1 MPRLNIEDNAFA
13 DPRIHRM
20 ARELGITFAY
30 AMGNLALLWH
40 ESQAEKVV
48 EATTDQIILW
58 GDFLGDPDFVIQT
71 MQKAGL
77 IRPASDGRWIIR
89 GNSVQISGLKDFS
102 TSQSKKAKHRWDEIK
117 KSNKKPDLMPDH
129 AESCQTMPDP
139 CQTMPKMPNS
149 NSNSNFN
156 FKLGQEKNLIFA
168 DVGADATATVVA
180 KKKKT
185 DEAKKA
191 RNAKTWEL
199 YESRFRAKYQTAPLR
214 GVVINAQIAKL
225 TDQIPGD
232 DMPGVI
238 DAFFADTDAYVSKSG
253 FPVGLLLQRA
263 QAYLTRFKAAGAA
276 VVSAKEETDRMPDEY
291 FWEREDELDYRGWPD
306 DRKDEFK
313 KNRIEK
319 RRSEGWRSR

>member
-149 NSNSNFN
+149 NSNSNSN

-232 DMPGVI
+232 DMPGGHRCVFCRHGRLRLKI
-238 DAFFADTDAYVSKSG
+238 GVPGWFVAATGASVSYPVQGGGCGGRFGQGRNRPDAGRIFLG
-253 FPVGLLLQRA
+253 
-263 QAYLTRFKAAGAA
+263 TR
-276 VVSAKEETDRMPDEY
+276 
-291 FWEREDELDYRGWPD
+291 
-306 DRKDEFK
+306 
-313 KNRIEK
+313 
-319 RRSEGWRSR
+319 RRTRLSRVAR